1 MNPEKRG
8 LCQWLRFAGAALLAA
23 QLSCAQAAAP
33 LQAKAGCKAGDDT
46 VAQYQGLGPAEQ
58 NRFVENYRR
67 QYAPVL
73 EKALGALRAA
83 HSNPP
88 FRVLGRIK
96 ATDSIQEKVSRRNYA
111 CFSELTD
118 VAGTRI
124 VIPSYAALPLVTQN
138 IERAFS
144 IVEKEDLIPDQRGTG
159 YRAIHYLVTVDGR
172 IVEIQVHTQRGTI
185 WAEASHRLVYKGP
198 FSDNRAV
205 ISYLNRLSETVF
217 LLDSGLLRELPD
229 VPSTLPAAAREDL
242 VKAVAAIHDVGR
254 QNAAELNK
262 FYAEVERDMLE
273 RDSFD
278 LEDLWGRSAG
288 SPSLRRSMGESKP

>member
-1 MNPEKRG
+1 MNPQKRG
-8 LCQWLRFAGAALLAA
+8 LHQRLRFAGAALLAA

-33 LQAKAGCKAGDDT
+33 LQAKAACKAGDYT
-46 VAQYQGLGPAEQ
+46 VAHDQGLDPAEQ
-58 NRFVENYRR
+58 NRFVENYRL

-73 EKALGALRAA
+73 EKVLGALRAA
-83 HSNPP
+83 HPNP

-96 ATDSIQEKVSRRNYA
+96 TINSIQEKVSRRKYA

-118 VAGTRI
+118 VAGARI
-124 VIPSYAALPLVTQN
+124 VIPSYAALPIVTQN

-144 IVEKEDLIPDQRGTG
+144 IVEKEDLIHDRRGTG
-159 YRAIHYLVTVDGR
+159 YRAIHYLVMVDGR
-172 IVEIQVHTQRGTI
+172 IVEIQVHTHRGTI

-205 ISYLNRLSETVF
+205 ISYLNRLSEAVF

-229 VPSTLPAAAREDL
+229 VPSTLPAAARDDL
-242 VKAVAAIHDVGR
+242 VKVVAAIHDVGR

-262 FYAEVERDMLE
+262 FYAEVERDILE

-278 LEDLWGRSAG
+278 LEDLWRRRAG
-288 SPSLRRSMGESKP
+288 SPGLRNFMEESKP